1 MGNLYCT
8 TEPPNELWTSKSN
21 WHARTNLKKRQTQR
35 IACRMS
41 STDLSFNCNH
51 DDCSNV
57 EKGKKNRQPPWH
69 FRFSFFNSPKSS
81 THMSDEIRQNHC
93 QFHCQFFVRQFPV
106 EICRHFYSQIQVL
119 LCYLYI
125 HFICI
130 SFLSMEFFFF
140 ACSVNRWLSIVF
152 E

>member
-57 EKGKKNRQPPWH
+57 EKGKKIGNHHDILDFPFLIPQSRRLIWAMRYDRTTVSFIASFLCDNFQSKFVNISIH
-69 FRFSFFNSPKSS
+69 KYRFCCAIC
-81 THMSDEIRQNHC
+81 TYIL
-93 QFHCQFFVRQFPV
+93 FVF
-106 EICRHFYSQIQVL
+106 HFYQWN
-119 LCYLYI
+119 
-125 HFICI
+125 
-130 SFLSMEFFFF
+130 FLF